1 MLPVV
6 ALNVAGWVIPAL
18 RTAGIPS
25 TTLQAPAMAARLGLR
40 MAEAAADVD
49 VSQIHKDADAVFAC
63 IDVDGNGSISLDEL
77 VDHLTSSGY
86 KKEAVEKI
94 FEKLD
99 TDKSGEISVDEL
111 RDGMV
116 NYTPLRKAPG
126 FGNYNE
132 EFKDEIYV
140 DADTLFGALL
150 RH

>member
-99 TDKSGEISVDEL
+99 TDAKRACALDVVVKMAKHMKDSMLNIDGTVRVCRSDVS
-111 RDGMV
+111 RDV
-116 NYTPLRKAPG
+116 
-126 FGNYNE
+126 F
-132 EFKDEIYV
+132 
-140 DADTLFGALL
+140 
-150 RH
+150 